1 MPAGAGR
8 LGFRFLQSTA
18 GRLDCS
24 IFPVYIPLPENNYNP
39 ISNLGSIVSSQ
50 TISNSFVFGRINS
63 QGAFSSIKFDPNG
76 TSNYGGEDFVEP
88 GFPWEGYSFNVFG
101 RGVIGGG
108 NALSP
113 SNLSTTVRNIESNY
127 IATITGNTSI
137 GHLITQTKIIESEPL
152 IRMQMS
158 YTNTTGS
165 SVLVKAMRALDPDQG
180 IGQGLGF
187 ATQNFRGF
195 GAISKNDIVFAFSG
209 TEGIAVYV
217 PGNGYTHNTGIVSS
231 WPSFNPDLY
240 LTETSNIT
248 ADWAVGGAW
257 NFGTILPNSTVT
269 VCCYYI
275 FGRTV
280 NEILP
285 RIVL

>member
-1 MPAGAGR
+1 MPTGSRR
-8 LGFRFLQSTA
+8 LGFRFLPPTA
-18 GRLDCS
+18 ARLDCA
-24 IFPVYIPLPENNYNP
+24 IFPVYIPSLENNYNP
-39 ISNLGSIVSSQ
+39 ISDLGSIVPSQ
-50 TISNSFVFGRINS
+50 TISNSFVSGRINS
-63 QGAFSSIKFDPNG
+63 QGAFSSIRFDPNG
-76 TSNYGGEDFVEP
+76 TSSYGVEDFVEP
-88 GFPWEGYSFNVFG
+88 GSPWEGYSFNVSG

-113 SNLSTTVRNIESNY
+113 GNLSTTVRNIGSNY

-137 GHLITQTKIIESEPL
+137 GHLITQTRIIEGEPL

-165 SVLVKAMRALDPDQG
+165 SVSVTAMRALDPDQG

-187 ATQNFRGF
+187 STQNFRGSNT
-195 GAISKNDIVFAFSG
+195 ISRNDIVFAFSG
-209 TEGIAVYV
+209 TEGMAVYV
-217 PGNGYTHNTGIVSS
+217 PGNGYAHNTGIVGS

-240 LTETSNIT
+240 LTETSNNT
-248 ADWAVGGAW
+248 ADWAIGGAW

-280 NEILP
+280 NSILS
-285 RIVL
+285 RIEL

>member
-1 MPAGAGR
+1 MPVGSSR
-8 LGFRFLQSTA
+8 LGFRFSQPIF

-24 IFPVYIPLPENNYNP
+24 IFPIYIPAADNSYNP
-39 ISNLGSIVSSQ
+39 ISNLGSILSSQ
-50 TISNSFVFGRINS
+50 TISNSFISGRINS
-63 QGAFSSIKFDPNG
+63 QGAFSTIRFDPTG
-76 TSNYGGEDFVEP
+76 TSNYGREDYVDP
-88 GFPWEGYSFNVFG
+88 GFPWEGYSFNVSG

-113 SNLSTTVRNIESNY
+113 SNLSTTVRNVGSNY

-137 GHLITQTKIIESEPL
+137 GHLITQTRIIENEPL

-165 SVLVKAMRALDPDQG
+165 AVSVKAMRALDPDQG

-187 ATQNFRGF
+187 ATQNFRGS

-209 TEGIAVYV
+209 TEGMAVYV

-240 LTETSNIT
+240 LTETPNVT

-257 NFGTILPNSTVT
+257 NFGTILPDSTVT

-280 NEILP
+280 NDILS
-285 RIVL
+285 RILL

>member
-1 MPAGAGR
+1 MPAGSSR
-8 LGFRFLQSTA
+8 LGFRFVQPTT
-18 GRLDCS
+18 GRLDGS
-24 IFPVYIPLPENNYNP
+24 IFPVYIPSPENNYDP

-50 TISNSFVFGRINS
+50 TISNSFVSGRINA
-63 QGAFSSIKFDPNG
+63 QGAFSSIRFDPNG
-76 TSNYGGEDFVEP
+76 KSNYGGEDFVEP
-88 GFPWEGYSFNVFG
+88 GSPWEGYSFNVSG

-113 SNLSTTVRNIESNY
+113 SNLSTTVRNIGSNY

-137 GHLITQTKIIESEPL
+137 GHLVTQTRIIEGEPL
-152 IRMQMS
+152 IRMQLS

-165 SVLVKAMRALDPDQG
+165 SVSVKAMRALDPDQG

-187 ATQNFRGF
+187 STQNFRGS

-240 LTETSNIT
+240 LTETSNNT
-248 ADWAVGGAW
+248 ADWAIGGAW
-257 NFGTILPNSTVT
+257 DFGTITSNSTVT
-269 VCCYYI
+269 VVCYYI

-280 NEILP
+280 NSILS
-285 RIVL
+285 RIEL